1 MEAGF
6 NRHCAC
12 GQCRS
17 DVTSACGS
25 RLDRLIDRLSRHL
38 RSRICWFR
46 QRFSLPIRTPAAEL
60 SSLPFPLRETAA
72 ALLVVWVLSGCSEG
86 PASPSSEDSL
96 SVPEVGVVELQPA
109 ALAVIRE
116 LPGRIAPTRIAEVR
130 ARVSGIVVNRNF
142 EQGSDVKAGD
152 ILYEL
157 DARPFEIDVDAAEA
171 AFRKATAV
179 LNQEKQNAKRMEMLA
194 PSGAAAQSQLDI
206 AIANVGQAE
215 ADVAARKADIAR
227 AKLNLEYASIRAAI
241 SGRIGRALVTE
252 GALVGQNTPTHV
264 ATIQQLDPVYADFTQ
279 SAAELNELRREFDTG
294 ALQKDTTARVRL
306 ILDDGQPYPHDGK
319 LLFSDSTV
327 DPGTGQV
334 TLRGEFPNPTLTLL
348 PGMYVRVQI
357 VEGID
362 PDALAVPQQAVRR
375 NNAGGSEVF
384 LMRDDNR
391 AKLVQVRLG
400 HAIDDRW
407 LILDGVKPGDR
418 VIVDGFQKFADGDV
432 VTPKLWRETRQADQ
446 PSQSPDAAQKTSP
459 N

>member
-1 MEAGF
+1 
-6 NRHCAC
+6 
-12 GQCRS
+12 
-17 DVTSACGS
+17 V
-25 RLDRLIDRLSRHL
+25 
-38 RSRICWFR
+38 
-46 QRFSLPIRTPAAEL
+46 
-60 SSLPFPLRETAA
+60 
-72 ALLVVWVLSGCSEG
+72 
-86 PASPSSEDSL
+86 
-96 SVPEVGVVELQPA
+96 
-109 ALAVIRE
+109 
-116 LPGRIAPTRIAEVR
+116 
-130 ARVSGIVVNRNF
+130 
-142 EQGSDVKAGD
+142 
-152 ILYEL
+152 
-157 DARPFEIDVDAAEA
+157 
-171 AFRKATAV
+171 TAV
-179 LNQEKQNAKRMEMLA
+179 LNQEKKNAKRMEMLA

-227 AKLNLEYASIRAAI
+227 AKLNLEYASIGAPI

-264 ATIQQLDPVYADFTQ
+264 ATIQQLDPIYADFTQ

-306 ILDDGQPYPHDGK
+306 ILDDGLPYPHDGK

-334 TLRGEFPNPTLTLL
+334 TLRGEFPNPNLTLL

-357 VEGID
+357 VQGID

-375 NNAGGSEVF
+375 NNAGGSEIFVV
-384 LMRDDNR
+384 RDDNR
-391 AKLVQVRLG
+391 ASLVQVRLG

-432 VTPKLWRETRQADQ
+432 VTPKLWREARQADQ
-446 PSQSPDAAQKTSP
+446 PSQSAGAEDVTKLTVAIDARLLCRSARLRLGRRPSDLPRRIARHPVPGGGPISDHRAAVDFDHHQLSRRLAREPLQQRHAADRGRAQWRQRHPQFRIHQRLARPSRNHRQFRSRHGYHDRFGRGAEP
-459 N
+459 HQAR